1 MALGGHEIPVPGADV
16 VDVSWHGKATQAF
29 GVNWAVVPFEHH
41 AGKAGAVNF
50 LRDFVVLFESL
61 AKMIQVGITNVLDDK
76 VVNNEYKHDGAP
88 FVAPEPGGGG
98 CFVVV
103 KIGNAVLESLL
114 ARMPAWGRPY
124 MPRRIS
130 K

>member
-1 MALGGHEIPVPGADV
+1 M
-16 VDVSWHGKATQAF
+16 
-29 GVNWAVVPFEHH
+29 NWAVVPFERHV
-41 AGKAGAVNF
+41 GEAGAVDF
-50 LRDFVVLFESL
+50 LKDFVVLFESL
-61 AKMIQVGITNVLDDK
+61 AKMIQAGITNVWDGK
-76 VVNNEYKHDGAP
+76 VVDNECKHDRAP

-124 MPRRIS
+124 MPRHIS